1 MGVAAGSQGAGPR
14 LAVGE
19 ISTQVHHDDAGF
31 AELRPEWLDLESRAA
46 EDNIFMTHMWQHAWW
61 QDLGGAAEL
70 DLIAFR
76 HDGRLV
82 GIAPTYR
89 EKAGGFPVVRFG
101 GGLEVTDYTGFLV
114 EAGYEEAVGRAFLEH
129 CLEFPGLVLDLHFL
143 RADGVTLAALTRAAR
158 DMERRYNVENEE
170 VSPRVTLPGDWDA

>member
-1 MGVAAGSQGAGPR
+1 MGAAAGSQGAGPR

-19 ISTQVHHDDAGF
+19 ITTQVHHDDAGF
-31 AELRPEWLDLESRAA
+31 ADLRAEWLDLESRVA

-61 QDLGGAAEL
+61 QDLGGSAAL
-70 DLIAFR
+70 DLMAFR

-89 EKAGGFPVVRFG
+89 EMAGGFPVVRFG

-114 EAGYEEAVGRAFLEH
+114 ERGYEDAVGRAFLEH
-129 CLEFPGLVLDLHFL
+129 CLESPGLVLD
-143 RADGVTLAALTRAAR
+143 ALGPPPQSHG
-158 DMERRYNVENEE
+158 EHQ
-170 VSPRVTLPGDWDA
+170 P